1 MNRLNLEQ
9 CIASDLFADL
19 TNGFTASR
27 HCEYPTFL
35 NANRFLSS
43 LALLFDCFIAILNI
57 TDFSVVSKMGFQVM
71 FMFKPSVK

>member
-1 MNRLNLEQ
+1 MALQHLD
-9 CIASDLFADL
+9 IAS
-19 TNGFTASR
+19 T
-27 HCEYPTFL
+27 EYPTFL

-57 TDFSVVSKMGFQVM
+57 TDFSLVSKMGFQVM